1 MILIFEEG
9 DCMNNNS
16 LRNGI
21 ITFVV
26 ILCIFLI
33 IGTILNMSTP
43 KCDKLGCDNKPA
55 TGSNYCYMHKTYPKS
70 SSSSTGSSST
80 KSNSSTGSGSTK
92 SNSSTG
98 SGSAKSSVSSS
109 SSSKNY
115 SSTKSSSSGSSSS
128 NHKYYNSY
136 DDGYDDIYENDD
148 YDEDR
153 YNSDPDYAAGVDDAM
168 EDVDW

>member
-80 KSNSSTGSGSTK
+80 KSSSSTGS
-92 SNSSTG
+92 SS
-98 SGSAKSSVSSS
+98 SKSSVSSS